1 MQNQGKSLADFP
13 GMPIP
18 IHTRSPYEEALII
31 QRELDYN
38 VDEQLAI
45 VVHDVP
51 SLNSDQLSAFTSIM
65 TAVNDSEQYPKIFFV
80 DGPGGTGKTFLY
92 NTLLA
97 QVRSQSQIALGLASS
112 GIAALLLSGGRTVH
126 SRLRVP
132 IDINEFSVCNISK
145 QSALAQLIKR
155 TQRSLRDI
163 CSCDLPFGGKVMV
176 FGGDIRQIPPVVKHG
191 SRAEVVSSCLNKSYL
206 RRYVKVMKLT
216 INMRLQTLLS
226 QDALEVSKF
235 SNFLLRVGEGTE
247 PEDDNQMIHIDNKFV
262 AYQVGLYI
270 KSNISNI

>member
-1 MQNQGKSLADFP
+1 
-13 GMPIP
+13 MPIP
-18 IHTRSPYEEALII
+18 IHTRSPYDEALII

-38 VDEQLAI
+38 VDEQLPI

-65 TAVNDSEQYPKIFFV
+65 TAVNDSEQYPQIFFV

-126 SRLRVP
+126 SRLKVP
-132 IDINEFSVCNISK
+132 IDINELSVCNISK

-155 TQRSLRDI
+155 TKLLVWDEACMSNKHVAECVDRSLRDI

-176 FGGDIRQIPPVVKHG
+176 FGGDFLQIPPVVKHG
-191 SRAEVVSSCLNKSYL
+191 SRAEVVSCCLNRSYL
-206 RRYVKVMKLT
+206 WHYVKVMKLT

-235 SNFLLRVGEGTE
+235 SNFLLRVPNLRMT
-247 PEDDNQMIHIDNKFV
+247 
-262 AYQVGLYI
+262 I
-270 KSNISNI
+270 K